1 MSRAAVT
8 SVIVLACAAVVLWLS
23 QGTLAMTG
31 AGDGRIAVL
40 PLSFGAGAVA
50 AIVVAALAVARGR
63 GVSYAPLVLLVF
75 PLLAWVPGGSSPLL
89 LLWTGGLGLL
99 VWAAVAL
106 AMLSAAGR
114 PRWPRVRPEL
124 AAALIAAAVYLTA
137 AWQVSPS
144 VPGGD
149 EPHYLVI
156 TQSLLL
162 DHDLAIEN
170 NHRRGDYRAY
180 FAGPLSPD
188 FRRRGRDGRIYS
200 VHMPGVSALVAPAFF
215 IGGYPAVVV
224 FLIALA
230 AAGAAL
236 AWHLAWR
243 VTGRRDAAW
252 FGWAAVT
259 LSTTA
264 IFHSFTVY
272 PDGPAAV
279 ATLTGIWALLRAD
292 EERHSGAEATAPW
305 FWHGAALATLP
316 WLHQRFATVAG
327 CLGALVLLRLAR
339 APNAAGKA
347 VAFLVAPAL
356 SALAWV
362 AFFVAIYGTPD
373 PTAPFGDE
381 VRSLGFIPGALTA
394 LLFDQRFGLLAYA
407 PVLVFAFGGLAV
419 MLAGRA
425 GRRLA
430 LELLFTL
437 VPYLLVVT
445 DVAMWWGGRS
455 APARFVEPVLLPMAI
470 PAAWAWAS
478 MRSRTARYTAAGA
491 LAFSLFAAAVLVW
504 SEGGRLAYNT
514 RETYAYW
521 LEWLNGNINLGRGL
535 PAWWRGNERPLFE
548 GVAVWAAAL
557 GAGWRLL
564 RLVERRQGA
573 RSPARFATA
582 AAAVYALAAML
593 AIAVSWRLAG
603 IGGREAVPAQ
613 LQALRRLAVEPRVV
627 ALDLTRSR
635 AVTRDQAVSLLR
647 LHPAPATEPGG
658 AGRNDRPLF
667 SVPAIPAGRYR
678 IRADGAGGGWW
689 MVGVGRDQFSLRS
702 EALQSPPG
710 TLTLDFPV
718 DVRAIVVRGDELARK
733 GIAALTIEPL
743 AIVAP
748 HDRLTS
754 SYARHA
760 VRYDGA
766 TVYFLDDNS
775 FVEPEAFWVGGA
787 RSALV
792 AIQPEAGRSATTLLL
807 RNAPVPNRIVV
818 DIGGRRDAIELG
830 PGEERRIDVP
840 PNPSGGATLVR
851 IGASAGFRPSE
862 VETGSRDNRFL
873 GVWVKIGA

>member
-1 MSRAAVT
+1 MSRALT
-8 SVIVLACAAVVLWLS
+8 SAIVLACAAVVLWLS

-40 PLSFGAGAVA
+40 PLSFGAGALA
-50 AIVVAALAVARGR
+50 ALVVAALAAARGR
-63 GVSYAPLVLLVF
+63 GVSYAPLVLLLF
-75 PLLAWVPGGSSPLL
+75 PLLAWIPGASSPLL
-89 LLWTGGLGLL
+89 LLWSGGLGLL
-99 VWAAVAL
+99 VWVAVAL
-106 AMLSAAGR
+106 AMLAPAGR

-162 DHDLAIEN
+162 DHDLKIEN

-180 FAGPLSPD
+180 FAGQLSPD
-188 FRRRGRDGRIYS
+188 FRRRGRDGQIYS

-272 PDGPAAV
+272 PDGPAGV
-279 ATLTGIWALLRAD
+279 ATLTGIWGLLRAD
-292 EERHSGAEATAPW
+292 EERHSGAEKIAPW

-362 AFFVAIYGTPD
+362 SFFVAIYGTPD

-407 PVLVFAFGGLAV
+407 PVLVFAFGGLLV
-419 MLAGRA
+419 MLGQRA

-455 APARFVEPVLLPMAI
+455 APARFVEPVLLLMAI

-491 LAFSLFAAAVLVW
+491 LAFSLFAAAVLVG
-504 SEGGRLAYNT
+504 SEGGRLAYNA
-514 RETYAYW
+514 RETYRVPGSNGSTAISISDAGCRPGGATTRGRSSS
-521 LEWLNGNINLGRGL
+521 EWPCGPPRSAPGGACCALSSGGHGRVRRPSSRRPRPRCMPWRPCWRSTPRGAWRESAGGR
-535 PAWWRGNERPLFE
+535 PCRRSCRRCAAWRSSRGWWRST
-548 GVAVWAAAL
+548 
-557 GAGWRLL
+557 WR
-564 RLVERRQGA
+564 G
-573 RSPARFATA
+573 PA
-582 AAAVYALAAML
+582 
-593 AIAVSWRLAG
+593 
-603 IGGREAVPAQ
+603 
-613 LQALRRLAVEPRVV
+613 
-627 ALDLTRSR
+627 RSR
-635 AVTRDQAVSLLR
+635 ATRRSPCCGCTRRRRRSRA
-647 LHPAPATEPGG
+647 APA
-658 AGRNDRPLF
+658 
-667 SVPAIPAGRYR
+667 
-678 IRADGAGGGWW
+678 
-689 MVGVGRDQFSLRS
+689 
-702 EALQSPPG
+702 
-710 TLTLDFPV
+710 
-718 DVRAIVVRGDELARK
+718 
-733 GIAALTIEPL
+733 
-743 AIVAP
+743 
-748 HDRLTS
+748 
-754 SYARHA
+754 
-760 VRYDGA
+760 A
-766 TVYFLDDNS
+766 TT
-775 FVEPEAFWVGGA
+775 
-787 RSALV
+787 
-792 AIQPEAGRSATTLLL
+792 GRSS
-807 RNAPVPNRIVV
+807 PC
-818 DIGGRRDAIELG
+818 RRSR
-830 PGEERRIDVP
+830 PGV
-840 PNPSGGATLVR
+840 
-851 IGASAGFRPSE
+851 
-862 VETGSRDNRFL
+862 TGSRPAARAEA
-873 GVWVKIGA
+873 GG